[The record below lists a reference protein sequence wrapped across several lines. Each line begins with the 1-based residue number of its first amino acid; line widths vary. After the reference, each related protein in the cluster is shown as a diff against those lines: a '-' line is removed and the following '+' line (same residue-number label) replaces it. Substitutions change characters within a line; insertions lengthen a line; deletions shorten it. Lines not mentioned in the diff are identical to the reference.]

1 MDRIITVTGSGTAYA
16 TPDSVVINGQVIGTY
31 NDYSEAVRASAE
43 ALSSLRKSIGEA
55 GFDMDDLKTTNFSV
69 DTVYRKGESG
79 DMEFSGYRY
88 THGISITTEAQGDS
102 LGKLLQALTSCEG
115 APEFRV
121 SYIVSDPTEPMRQA
135 RVAAVKDAKHRARE
149 LAAAADVK
157 LGDIVSISYASEYG
171 APVPRV
177 RMMAAM
183 AVDAVPKDHEFC
195 DSVTIKWEII

>member
-16 TPDSVVINGQVIGTY
+16 TPDSVVINGQVIGTS

-55 GFDMDDLKTTNFSV
+55 GFDMDDLKTTSFSV

-79 DMEFSGYRY
+79 DMEFSGYQYMHR
-88 THGISITTEAQGDS
+88 ISITTEAQGDS
-102 LGKLLQALTSCEG
+102 LGKLLQALTSCKG